1 MVTTTPLIFSAFMRE
16 MMASAAVMKALQE
29 LKHGRIVLVYDAD
42 GREEETDMVVASE
55 SVTPAIIRV
64 LRKDAGGLICTTADT
79 RIQRALGLPFLTD
92 LFLGMAE
99 HYPVMR
105 NLIPND
111 IPYDVKSAFGITIN
125 HRKTFTG
132 ITDNDRA
139 LTVKEFAELSKRA
152 LTSEDGW
159 AKKEFGKNF
168 RAPGHIHLLNTS
180 ERILETRFGHTELA
194 TALAIMAGLV
204 PSATVCEMMGGDGKA
219 LSKEEAKAYAKK
231 KGFVFLEGAQVVEAW
246 KESGKW

>member
-1 MVTTTPLIFSAFMRE
+1 
-16 MMASAAVMKALQE
+16 MASPAVLKALEE
-29 LKHGRIVLVYDAD
+29 LRQGQMVLIYDAD
-42 GREEETDMVVASE
+42 GREEETDIVIASE
-55 SVTPAIIRV
+55 HVTSESIRA

-79 RIQRALGLPFLTD
+79 RIQKALGLPFLSE

-132 ITDNDRA
+132 ITDDDRA
-139 LTVKEFAELSKRA
+139 MTVKEFAELSRKA

-180 ERILETRFGHTELA
+180 EKILESRFGHTELA
-194 TALAIMAGLV
+194 TALVIMAGLV
-204 PSATVCEMMGGDGKA
+204 PSATVCEMMGDDGKA
-219 LSKEEAKAYAKK
+219 LVKEKARGYSRAH
-231 KGFVFLEGAQVVEAW
+231 GLTFLEGEEIVHAW
-246 KESGKW
+246 KEFRKR

>member
-1 MVTTTPLIFSAFMRE
+1 MRA
-16 MMASAAVMKALQE
+16 MQE
-29 LKHGRIVLVYDAD
+29 LSSGRMVLIYDAD

-55 SVTPAIIRV
+55 HVTPEAIRI
-64 LRKDAGGLICTTADT
+64 LRKHAGGLICTTADA
-79 RIQRALGLPFLTD
+79 RIQKALGLPFLTE

-99 HYPVMR
+99 HYPVMQA
-105 NLIPND
+105 LMPND

-139 LTVKEFAELSKRA
+139 LTVKEFASLAKNA
-152 LTSEDGW
+152 LASQDGW
-159 AKKEFGKNF
+159 AKREFGKNF

-194 TALAIMAGLV
+194 TALVIMAGLV
-204 PSATVCEMMGGDGKA
+204 PSATVCEMMGDDGKA
-219 LSKEEAKAYAKK
+219 LSKAQAEAYADKN
-231 KGFVFLEGAQVVEAW
+231 GLVFLEGAEIIQAW
-246 KESGKW
+246 RERGTG

>member
-1 MVTTTPLIFSAFMRE
+1 
-16 MMASAAVMKALQE
+16 MATAAVLKALQE
-29 LKHGRIVLVYDAD
+29 LKDGRIVLVYDAD

-55 SVTPAIIRV
+55 FVTPAAVRI
-64 LRKDAGGLICTTADT
+64 LRKDAGGLVCTTADT
-79 RIQRALGLPFLTD
+79 RIQRALGLPFMTELY
-92 LFLGMAE
+92 LGMAE

-105 NLIPND
+105 NLMPND

-139 LTVKEFAELSKRA
+139 MTIHEFALLAKKA

-168 RAPGHIHLLNTS
+168 RAPGHVHLLNTA
-180 ERILETRFGHTELA
+180 ERILELRFGHTELA
-194 TALAIMAGLV
+194 TALVIMSGLV
-204 PSATVCEMMGGDGKA
+204 PSATVCEMMGDDGKA
-219 LSKEEAKAYAKK
+219 LSKSEAKSYAKK
-231 KGFVFLEGAQVVEAW
+231 HGLVFLEGAEIIAAW
-246 KESGKW
+246 RESGQR

>member
-1 MVTTTPLIFSAFMRE
+1 
-16 MMASAAVMKALQE
+16 MASPAVLKALEE
-29 LKHGRIVLVYDAD
+29 LRQGQMVLIYDAD
-42 GREEETDMVVASE
+42 GREEETDIVIASE
-55 SVTPAIIRV
+55 HVTSESIRA

-79 RIQRALGLPFLTD
+79 RIQKALGLPFLSE

-132 ITDNDRA
+132 ITDDDRA
-139 LTVKEFAELSKRA
+139 MTVKEFAELSRKA

-180 ERILETRFGHTELA
+180 EKILESRFGHTELA
-194 TALAIMAGLV
+194 TALVIMAGLV
-204 PSATVCEMMGGDGKA
+204 PSATVGEMMGDDGKA
-219 LSKEEAKAYAKK
+219 LVKEKARAYSRAH
-231 KGFVFLEGAQVVEAW
+231 GLTFLEGEEIVHAW
-246 KESGKW
+246 KEFRKR

>member
-1 MVTTTPLIFSAFMRE
+1 
-16 MMASAAVMKALQE
+16 MATAAVLRALQE
-29 LKHGRIVLVYDAD
+29 LKEGKIVLIYDAD
-42 GREEETDMVVASE
+42 GREEETDMVIASE
-55 SVTPAIIRV
+55 SVTPAAVKI

-79 RIQRALGLPFLTD
+79 RIQKALGLPFMTE

-105 NLIPND
+105 GLMPND

-139 LTVKEFAELSKRA
+139 LTIHEFASLARKA

-159 AKKEFGKNF
+159 AKREFGKNF
-168 RAPGHIHLLNTS
+168 RAPGHVHLLNTA
-180 ERILETRFGHTELA
+180 ERILEMRFGHTELA
-194 TALAIMAGLV
+194 TALVIMAGLV
-204 PSATVCEMMGGDGKA
+204 PSATVCEMMGDDGKA
-219 LSKEEAKAYAKK
+219 MSKKDAKSYAQEH
-231 KGFVFLEGAQVVEAW
+231 GLVFLEGTEIIDAW
-246 KESGKW
+246 RASQQR

>member
-1 MVTTTPLIFSAFMRE
+1 MTGV
-16 MMASAAVMKALQE
+16 AVLSALQE
-29 LKHGRIVLVYDAD
+29 LKDGKIVLVYDAD

-55 SVTPAIIRV
+55 HVTPAAVRM
-64 LRKDAGGLICTTADT
+64 LRKDAGGLICTTADA
-79 RIQRALGLPFLTD
+79 RVQKALGLPFMTE

-105 NLIPND
+105 SLMPND

-125 HRKTFTG
+125 HRRTFTG

-139 LTVKEFAELSKRA
+139 LTISEFASLAKRA

-159 AKKEFGKNF
+159 AKREFGKNF
-168 RAPGHIHLLNTS
+168 RAPGHIHLLNTA

-194 TALAIMAGLV
+194 TALVIMAGLV
-204 PSATVCEMMGGDGKA
+204 PSATVCEMMGEDGKA
-219 LSKEEAKAYAKK
+219 LSKNEAKVYATKH
-231 KGFVFLEGAQVVEAW
+231 GLVFLEGVQVIEAW
-246 KESGKW
+246 RSCQRR